1 MRSQNVPKSA
11 DSIAFLRVLIAE
23 DETLI
28 RLDLAETLAELDI
41 EVVGAVGNGQLAVD
55 AARTL
60 RPDVVLMD
68 ISMPVRDGI
77 SAASEIISS
86 GIAPVVLLTAFSQS
100 DLVASAAVVGTF
112 GYLVKPFTGVEV
124 RAALV
129 LAHARWQEFVAL
141 NVELE
146 RLRYRNHASGVVD
159 RAKATLQKSG
169 MSEEEAFSFLR
180 KTAMDRRLTIAE
192 AAAKIVGEIAK
203 TVG

>member
-1 MRSQNVPKSA
+1 MRSQNVPETA

-86 GIAPVVLLTAFSQS
+86 GIAPVVLLSAFSQS
-100 DLVASAAVVGTF
+100 DLVASAAVAGTF

-141 NVELE
+141 NAELE

-203 TVG
+203 PVG

>member
-1 MRSQNVPKSA
+1 MRSQNVPKTA

-86 GIAPVVLLTAFSQS
+86 GIAPVVLLSAFSQS
-100 DLVASAAVVGTF
+100 DLVASAAVAGTF

-141 NVELE
+141 NAEVE
-146 RLRYRNHASGVVD
+146 RLRHRNHSSGVVD